1 MKTEQK
7 QKENQSLNR
16 LKKSLDEAEENL
28 SRIKEIEGLKQLENN
43 LNN

>member
-16 LKKSLDEAEENL
+16 FKKSLDEAEENL